1 MLNTR
6 SATELYPPPRKWCI
20 FEVSYSI
27 AGNFLGSLTRERSSV
42 LSSLF
47 SWKEELSSGPST
59 RPSLAEPLL
68 CKSYQVTRKSILPV
82 LFPRP
87 VFDFFHVR
95 YIKGPDQPY
104 ICLKSEERKLYLKCE
119 SRWNKEL
126 LHQILEAFESS
137 QKVTLCFLQKAT
149 SRAKEEKLIRLIEW
163 NNWAM
168 PICV

>member
-104 ICLKSEERKLYLKCE
+104 ICLKSEERKLCIWSVKVGEIKNYCIKYLKPLKVL
-119 SRWNKEL
+119 RKL
-126 LHQILEAFESS
+126 LYVFCRRPHLGQRKKS
-137 QKVTLCFLQKAT
+137 
-149 SRAKEEKLIRLIEW
+149 
-163 NNWAM
+163 
-168 PICV
+168 